1 MGYDVFFTSTAES
14 AQTPVLNF
22 SYSFNTYYRYFDLP
36 HYRGKLA
43 KEMIEPL
50 KHGISEL
57 ERVYHTLAASK
68 NELNATPGNYHAYLK
83 VLLSYANVHP
93 LWIFHCD

>member
-1 MGYDVFFTSTAES
+1 
-14 AQTPVLNF
+14 
-22 SYSFNTYYRYFDLP
+22 
-36 HYRGKLA
+36 
-43 KEMIEPL
+43 L